1 VRFLIVLAVTLL
13 LAPGL
18 ASARDGTAAELDRV
32 KARISALAKTIE
44 REREAR
50 DALDT
55 QMETAERALATAL
68 TELKATNSLLAE
80 KEKAFAA
87 ASKQHERLEAK
98 LKGERK
104 ALAAQLRAAYLLG
117 QREQTKLL
125 LSQQN
130 AQNVGR
136 LLTFYEYFT
145 RARSQG
151 LATVVADS
159 RKLAEQAKALQ
170 GELQSLTAVREQQKA
185 AVVAEQTLQRQRQG
199 ILAAMNER
207 IGAEPNPPKPLTAN
221 RRDMERALELVRST
235 LADLPVATPKAAER
249 DGSPARSFTQARGRL
264 AWPLRG
270 GLLARYG
277 DPKVGGKLIWKGW
290 WIAADRGAA
299 VKAAA
304 RGRVAHVGYMH
315 RYGLI
320 VIVEHED
327 GYFTLYGHLNEADTN
342 AGATVAV
349 GERIGTTGDSG
360 GHQRTGLYFEVRKG
374 TEPLDPKDWLAP

>member
-1 VRFLIVLAVTLL
+1 
-13 LAPGL
+13 
-18 ASARDGTAAELDRV
+18 
-32 KARISALAKTIE
+32 
-44 REREAR
+44 
-50 DALDT
+50 
-55 QMETAERALATAL
+55 METAERALAAAL
-68 TELKATNSLLAE
+68 SELKASSSLLAE
-80 KEKAFAA
+80 KEQAFAS

-145 RARSQG
+145 RARTQG
-151 LATVVADS
+151 LAAVVADS
-159 RKLAEQAKALQ
+159 RKLAEQAKTLQ
-170 GELQSLTAVREQQKA
+170 SELQALTVVREQQQA
-185 AVVAEQTLQRQRQG
+185 AVTAEQALKRQRMS
-199 ILAAMNER
+199 ILSAMNER
-207 IGAEPNPPKPLTAN
+207 IGDEQDQLKRLTADE
-221 RRDMERALELVRST
+221 RDMEKALELVRST
-235 LADLPVATPKAAER
+235 LADLPVATPKTAER
-249 DGSPARSFTQARGRL
+249 DGNPARSFAQGRGRL

-290 WIAADRGAA
+290 WIAADRGAP

-327 GYFTLYGHLNEADTN
+327 GYFTLYGHLNEADTS
-342 AGATVAV
+342 AGATVAL
-349 GERIGTTGDSG
+349 GERLGTTGDSG